1 MLFNLIGEFMNYKT
15 VLIVIMSVVVIL
27 LSGYV
32 VAMNMQNQDD
42 KTNNMTQIR
51 FADNGSTSFSMGN
64 TSPERSVSQARP
76 PVKNNNASTGNT
88 TPVDDGENN
97 TQSS

>member
-1 MLFNLIGEFMNYKT
+1 MNYKT

-42 KTNNMTQIR
+42 ETNNMTQIR
-51 FADNGSTSFSMGN
+51 FADNGSTSFSIGN
-64 TSPERSVSQARP
+64 TSPERSVSHTRP
-76 PVKNNNASTGNT
+76 PVNNNNNPGTGNT

>member
-1 MLFNLIGEFMNYKT
+1 MNYKT

-42 KTNNMTQIR
+42 ETNMTQIR
-51 FADNGSTSFSMGN
+51 FADNGSTSFSIGN
-64 TSPERSVSQARP
+64 TSPERSVSHTRP
-76 PVKNNNASTGNT
+76 PVNNNNNPSTGNT